1 MAAKTPL
8 QEYYDSIDT
17 PLTPQDD
24 PSAVVSYLN
33 TQQTAPAINI
43 QNSLGQYQS
52 STLEDRSPGYQVF
65 TGTYTL
71 DDLEKNSEFQLRSA
85 RFMKSIEDDEDI
97 FEYLRDSDFSLSS
110 AFVRAGQAK
119 GWSDQAKEDYNYL
132 RQTFD
137 NADIGS
143 TKQYMQL
150 AKDLT
155 VDLVADPLNWL
166 AAAFFVPSGGM
177 SAATGIAAKEVA
189 KQGLKKIA
197 TKSLKGAKK
206 PALYGAA
213 EGAAWAGPHDFFLQ
227 KADVELGLRDSVSY
241 GQVALSTGL
250 GAGLGGVFGG
260 AIGTVTT
267 GSPILYHKY
276 LSKYS
281 DDVTISNKGD
291 AVKKEEAFEDYID
304 EKEIQ
309 IADDDFQSKRTV
321 EDKQETK
328 KQKEDRKKETAKRI
342 TKTKEAI
349 ANTIG
354 KPVGQYID
362 IAMNSERLQQLLG
375 YFRSDWAKTL
385 VRSVDKVM
393 LSTYG
398 EEVNKRMFGYMTELR
413 SSVGELNR
421 TNMDFS
427 SWKAF
432 QSTFKNT
439 LDQTQNDHLV
449 YLLRLNTNEFDQMVK
464 LIKKDKVDPDTPLP
478 EERVK
483 SATLLDEDIEIEIN
497 ILDKNITDD
506 VGTKIDDEVVKSA
519 AKIRDILDRI
529 FDEASGGREVFNGMG
544 TVPLN
549 LMTRGQRVMNF
560 FPRHFSYSKISEDKE
575 GFTQIIKDS
584 EHSLP
589 QTTPNEAAK
598 QKVRDPITGEIVRDE
613 DGKEMLFFP
622 ASVRS
627 IDEEVFGRSNAQ
639 QIEKLA
645 KTDLDAA
652 RQFKAELI
660 VDNMLEKRYSP
671 FEFGTENSG
680 GGGAAFLQHRVFQ
693 SLDDNMLAPYLDNS
707 VEDVLESYIQN
718 ASRAITRTAYFG
730 RSEEDFIKKFIDG
743 PGNIKAQLTE
753 SGVDPEEVKRVNQ
766 KLIKMYNRVTGLDSS
781 KLQLTGA
788 ARTFTDTLKLTQ
800 QMAHLPFATISS
812 LTEPMILLTRI
823 DDTEGKLSAGG
834 QVGKAIVK
842 GIKKDMSKLSDFYKR
857 ATGKEVKGF
866 ADMNDEY
873 WTEAYKVGL
882 ALEQGVMAHIEGLY
896 GEAPKHGVLQLL
908 QNGFFKAN
916 FLTTWTGSVQLAA
929 FTTGKRLIRENT
941 EKLYNHEKGIK
952 KLSESRKDYLTAQ
965 LNDLGIDEKGAVNW
979 YEGSLVNGVFDE
991 GRSRGA
997 YKTDTSDKR
1006 KKQLAFYEN
1015 RLTNGANRF
1024 TREIILNPST
1034 SEANRPLWFSTPA
1047 GQLLAQFA
1055 GYPTVFNN
1063 TILKRWSYEAAEDL
1077 RKAGKGQLPQA
1088 TPKIVGTALAMTTVA
1103 TFMNAVRSGGAS
1115 LEQDDSTVILEA
1127 VQRWGGLG
1135 PADTLYRT
1143 QQNAM
1148 YGSGPAGTA
1157 FKMLPGPIISDV
1169 VDTIA
1174 YRKGIPE
1181 ILLTN
1186 TPFYSALPSD
1196 LRTSLRKDA
1205 RDLQKALSKG
1215 LFEEEEKATYI
1226 SPYAK
1231 GGVVNVPNASQE
1243 PDEKK
1248 VRGMP
1253 FTYAELGGV
1262 LAKDVEDRRG
1272 FALGGQV
1279 ENIARESVSDE
1290 VIKHLTKEVRKAAP
1304 ILQSKDT
1311 TSLYKKTEADKFSN
1325 VEGEM
1330 IRYTDSDKLH
1340 DLEDSIKYSPTVGMK
1355 VFSKPK
1361 KSKGKAVKHQG
1372 RLKVTK
1378 ALDVTGLVTDELTGS
1393 KFVESLQTNKSLQN
1407 KIIEN
1412 SNMPKTEA
1420 VKLVNKLMADYTDT
1434 QKLLSNYSK
1443 EPMEMVQTLLD
1454 IKESTKVRETLTDLG
1469 YDSIQSNDDYILFHN
1484 NQFRVTKK
1492 LQLRDNFYQGG
1503 RVGYADGNIAQQ
1515 IKDKITRDDITY
1527 NTNQSKTKDT
1537 DWYLGKNLKS
1547 AARQF
1552 RDYLTTEEEF
1562 NPNIIQEK
1570 DSVITLE
1577 NLQNYRD
1584 VAAKDRLGIQN
1595 PNFQNQAKLI
1605 EDTIHYMESDQGRN
1619 KDTKQVGEY
1628 QMSRATQLDAI
1639 ESLRRFHLK
1648 DKGIKLNE
1656 EQLKYLE
1663 ETPANQLSDVASRLL
1678 LQATLNSRTV
1688 KGSVVNGEQQ
1698 YLEGEGDEILKRLY
1712 EGGTK
1717 SWSDLQ
1723 DAYLKLWVY
1732 ETQEDYLKK
1741 VGDDVGSNLERG
1753 RKFYIKNLES
1763 TMFSD

>member
-1 MAAKTPL
+1 MAKETTALDEFLSSINNEPVYEQQPL
-8 QEYYDSIDT
+8 VADQTVVQEYIT
-17 PLTPQDD
+17 PTTQTSTRPRAGLETYQPQ
-24 PSAVVSYLN
+24 
-33 TQQTAPAINI
+33 NI
-43 QNSLGQYQS
+43 KDRSLGF
-52 STLEDRSPGYQVF
+52 QVF
-65 TGTYTL
+65 QGTYTL
-71 DDLEKNSEFQLRSA
+71 DDLEKDPEFQLRSE
-85 RFMKSIEDDEDI
+85 RFMESIKDDEDI

-110 AFVRAGQAK
+110 AFVRAGQIK

-137 NADIGS
+137 NADVGS

-166 AAAFFVPSGGM
+166 AAAFFVPSGGF
-177 SAATGIAAKEVA
+177 STATGLAAKEVV
-189 KQGLKKIA
+189 KQGWKKIG
-197 TKSLKGAKK
+197 TETLKGAKQ

-227 KADVELGLRDSVSY
+227 KADVELGLRDEVNW
-241 GQVALSTGL
+241 GQTALSTGL

-267 GSPILYHKY
+267 GAPILYHKY

-281 DDVTISNKGD
+281 DDVTISKEGD
-291 AVKKEEAFEDYID
+291 AVKKEEAFNDYID
-304 EKEIQ
+304 EKEMQ
-309 IADDDFQSKRTV
+309 IADDDLQSKRTV
-321 EDKQETK
+321 EDKQETN
-328 KQKEDRKKETAKRI
+328 KQKEDRKKETVKRI

-349 ANTIG
+349 ANTLG
-354 KPVGQYID
+354 KPVGQFID

-375 YFRSDWAKTL
+375 HFRSDWAKTL

-421 TNMDFS
+421 TKMDFS
-427 SWKAF
+427 SWKSF

-439 LDQTQNDHLV
+439 LDAKQNDDLV
-449 YLLRLNTNEFDQMVK
+449 YLLRLDSDIFKEIVE
-464 LIKKDKVDPDTPLP
+464 LKKIDKVNPNTPLP
-478 EERVK
+478 EARNK
-483 SATLLDEDIEIEIN
+483 SATLLDEDIDIEIN
-497 ILDKNITDD
+497 ILDKN
-506 VGTKIDDEVVKSA
+506 KIGKEVDDEVVKSA
-519 AKIRDILDRI
+519 AKIRDILNRI

-549 LMTRGQRVMNF
+549 LMTGRQRVMNF

-575 GFTQIIKDS
+575 GFTQIIKNSPHS
-584 EHSLP
+584 EP
-589 QTTPNEAAK
+589 QLNPNEAAK
-598 QKVRDPITGEIVRDE
+598 QKVRDPITNEIVTD
-613 DGKEMLFFP
+613 DQGKEMLFFP
-622 ASVRS
+622 ASTRS
-627 IDEEVFGRSNAQ
+627 IDEEVFGRGNYQ
-639 QIEKLA
+639 KIKNLVDKGKIDE
-645 KTDLDAA
+645 A

-693 SLDDNMLAPYLDNS
+693 SLDDNMLAPYLDNR

-743 PGNIKAQLTE
+743 PGNIKTQLTE
-753 SGVDPEEVKRVNQ
+753 AGVDPDEVKRVNQ
-766 KLIKMYNRVTGLDSS
+766 KLIKMYNRVTGLDAS
-781 KLQLTGA
+781 KTQLTGA
-788 ARTFTDTLKLTQ
+788 ARTAADLLKLSQ

-823 DDTEGKLSAGG
+823 EEGKLSAGG
-834 QVGKAIVK
+834 EVGKAIAK
-842 GIKKDMSKLSDFYKR
+842 GLRKDFAKLGDFYKR

-896 GEAPKHGVLQLL
+896 GEAPKQGGLQIA
-908 QNGFFKAN
+908 QNFFFKSN
-916 FLTTWTGSVQLAA
+916 FLTTWTGAVQLAS

-941 EKLYNHEKGIK
+941 EKLYNHREGIK
-952 KLSESRKDYLTAQ
+952 KLSTEKKDYLTAQ
-965 LNDLGIDEKGAVNW
+965 LNDLGIDEKGAMSW

-997 YKTDTSDKR
+997 SKFTDLAASKRATKR
-1006 KKQLAFYEN
+1006 KDQLAFYEN
-1015 RLTNGANRF
+1015 SLTNGANRF

-1047 GQLLAQFA
+1047 GQILFQFA

-1063 TILKRWSYEAAEDL
+1063 TILKRWSYEAADDL
-1077 RKAGKGQLPQA
+1077 KRIGKGQLPQA
-1088 TPKIVGTALAMTTVA
+1088 TPKIMGTALAMTTVA
-1103 TFMNAVRSGGAS
+1103 AFMNGVRSGGAS

-1157 FKMLPGPIISDV
+1157 FKMLPGPIVSDV

-1181 ILLTN
+1181 ILVTN
-1186 TPFYSALPSD
+1186 TPYYSLLSSD
-1196 LRTSLRKDA
+1196 TRKELRKEA

-1215 LFEEEEKATYI
+1215 LFEDEKTATYT
-1226 SPYAK
+1226 SPSAFYAK
-1231 GGVVNVPNASQE
+1231 GGVVNVPNASEE

-1290 VIKHLTKEVRKAAP
+1290 VIKHLTKEVRKASP
-1304 ILQSKDT
+1304 ILQSRAT

-1325 VEGEM
+1325 VKGEVV
-1330 IRYTDSDKLH
+1330 RYADSDKLH

-1355 VFSKPK
+1355 VFSKPRN
-1361 KSKGKAVKHQG
+1361 SGGKAVKHQG
-1372 RLKVTK
+1372 RLR
-1378 ALDVTGLVTDELTGS
+1378 LVNPLELNELSSDQLTGS
-1393 KFVESLQTNKSLQN
+1393 KFVESLQTNKALQN
-1407 KIIEN
+1407 KIIQN
-1412 SNMPKTEA
+1412 SDMPNAQA
-1420 VKLVNKLMADYTDT
+1420 VRLVNKLIEDYTDT

-1443 EPMEMVQTLLD
+1443 QPMEMVQTLLD

-1469 YDSIQSNDDYILFHN
+1469 YDSIRSNDDYILFHN

-1492 LQLRDNFYQGG
+1492 L
-1503 RVGYADGNIAQQ
+1503 
-1515 IKDKITRDDITY
+1515 
-1527 NTNQSKTKDT
+1527 TK
-1537 DWYLGKNLKS
+1537 KN
-1547 AARQF
+1547 R
-1552 RDYLTTEEEF
+1552 
-1562 NPNIIQEK
+1562 
-1570 DSVITLE
+1570 
-1577 NLQNYRD
+1577 
-1584 VAAKDRLGIQN
+1584 
-1595 PNFQNQAKLI
+1595 
-1605 EDTIHYMESDQGRN
+1605 TI
-1619 KDTKQVGEY
+1619 
-1628 QMSRATQLDAI
+1628 
-1639 ESLRRFHLK
+1639 
-1648 DKGIKLNE
+1648 
-1656 EQLKYLE
+1656 
-1663 ETPANQLSDVASRLL
+1663 
-1678 LQATLNSRTV
+1678 
-1688 KGSVVNGEQQ
+1688 
-1698 YLEGEGDEILKRLY
+1698 
-1712 EGGTK
+1712 
-1717 SWSDLQ
+1717 
-1723 DAYLKLWVY
+1723 
-1732 ETQEDYLKK
+1732 
-1741 VGDDVGSNLERG
+1741 
-1753 RKFYIKNLES
+1753 
-1763 TMFSD
+1763 

>member
-1 MAAKTPL
+1 MAKETTALDEFLSSINNEPVYEEQPL
-8 QEYYDSIDT
+8 VADQTVVQEYIT
-17 PLTPQDD
+17 PT
-24 PSAVVSYLN
+24 
-33 TQQTAPAINI
+33 TQTSTRPRTGLETYQPKNI
-43 QNSLGQYQS
+43 KDRSLGF
-52 STLEDRSPGYQVF
+52 QVF
-65 TGTYTL
+65 QGTYTL
-71 DDLEKNSEFQLRSA
+71 DDLEKDPEFQMRA
-85 RFMKSIEDDEDI
+85 DRFMESIKDDEDI

-110 AFVRAGQAK
+110 AFVRSGQVK

-166 AAAFFVPSGGM
+166 AAAFFVPSGGFA
-177 SAATGIAAKEVA
+177 AATGIAAKQVA
-189 KQGLKKIA
+189 TQGWKRIA
-197 TKSLKGAKK
+197 AETAKGAKE

-227 KADVELGLRDSVSY
+227 KADVELGLRDEVNW
-241 GQVALSTGL
+241 GQTALSTGL

-267 GSPILYHKY
+267 GAPILYHKY

-281 DDVTISNKGD
+281 DDVTISKQGD
-291 AVKKEEAFEDYID
+291 TVKKEEAFDDYID
-304 EKEIQ
+304 EKEMQ
-309 IADDDFQSKRTV
+309 IADDDRQAKRTV
-321 EDKQETK
+321 EGKQETK
-328 KQKEDRKKETAKRI
+328 KQKEDRKKKTVKRI
-342 TKTKEAI
+342 TKTREAI
-349 ANTIG
+349 ANTFG
-354 KPVGQYID
+354 KPVGQFLE
-362 IAMNSERLQQLLG
+362 IAENSERLQQLLG
-375 YFRSDWAKTL
+375 HFRSDWAKTL

-421 TNMDFS
+421 TKMDFS

-432 QSTFKNT
+432 QSTFRNT
-439 LDQTQNDHLV
+439 LDQTQNDQLV
-449 YLLRLNTNEFDQMVK
+449 YLLRLNRNEFDEMAT
-464 LIKKDKVDPDTPLP
+464 LTKKDKVDPDTPLP
-478 EERVK
+478 EERTK
-483 SATLLDEDIEIEIN
+483 SANLLDEDIEVEIN

-506 VGTKIDDEVVKSA
+506 FGNKIDDEVVKSA
-519 AKIRDILDRI
+519 VKIRDILDRI

-575 GFTQIIKDS
+575 GFTEIIKNS

-589 QTTPNEAAK
+589 QLDPREAAK

-622 ASVRS
+622 ASTRS
-627 IDEEVFGRSNAQ
+627 IDEEVFGRGNYQ
-639 QIEKLA
+639 KIK
-645 KTDLDAA
+645 DLVDKGKMDEA

-693 SLDDNMLAPYLDNS
+693 SLDDNMLAPYLDND
-707 VEDVLESYIQN
+707 VETVLESYIQN

-753 SGVDPEEVKRVNQ
+753 AGVDPEEVKRVNQ

-781 KLQLTGA
+781 SLQLTGA
-788 ARTFTDTLKLTQ
+788 ARFTADAVKLTQ

-823 DDTEGKLSAGG
+823 DDTQGKLSAGG
-834 QVGKAIVK
+834 AVGKAIVK
-842 GIKKDMSKLSDFYKR
+842 GIKKDLGKLNDFYKR

-896 GEAPKHGVLQLL
+896 GEAPKHGALQLL

-941 EKLYNHEKGIK
+941 EKLYQHKQGTIK
-952 KLSESRKDYLTAQ
+952 LNDSRKDYLERQ
-965 LNDLGIDEKGAVNW
+965 LNDLGIDEKDALSW
-979 YEGSLVNGVFDE
+979 YQGSLVKGVFDE

-997 YKTDTSDKR
+997 YKADTSDQR
-1006 KKQLAFYEN
+1006 KAQLAFYEN

-1063 TILKRWSYEAAEDL
+1063 TILKRWAYESADDL
-1077 RKAGKGQLPQA
+1077 RQAGKGQLPQA

-1186 TPFYSALPSD
+1186 TPGYSALPSD
-1196 LRTSLRKDA
+1196 LRKSLRKDA
-1205 RDLQKALSKG
+1205 RDLQKG
-1215 LFEEEEKATYI
+1215 LTKRLFGDEKDATFT
-1226 SPYAK
+1226 SPSAFYAK
-1231 GGVVNVPNASQE
+1231 GGVVNVPNAAEE

-1279 ENIARESVSDE
+1279 ENIARESVSDD

-1304 ILQSKDT
+1304 IFQSRAT
-1311 TSLYKKTEADKFSN
+1311 TSLYKKAEADKFAN
-1325 VEGEM
+1325 IKGEVV
-1330 IRYTDSDKLH
+1330 RYVDSDKLH
-1340 DLEDSIKYSPTVGMK
+1340 DLEESIKYSPTVGMK
-1355 VFSKPK
+1355 VFSKPRN
-1361 KSKGKAVKHQG
+1361 SGGKAVKHQG
-1372 RLKVTK
+1372 RLR
-1378 ALDVTGLVTDELTGS
+1378 LVNPLELNELSSDQLTGS
-1393 KFVESLQTNKSLQN
+1393 KFVESLQTNKALQN
-1407 KIIEN
+1407 KIIQN
-1412 SNMPKTEA
+1412 SDLPNAQAVRLVKTLIE
-1420 VKLVNKLMADYTDT
+1420 DYTDT

-1443 EPMEMVQTLLD
+1443 QPMEMVQTLLD

-1469 YDSIQSNDDYILFHN
+1469 YDSIRSNDDYILFHN

-1492 LQLRDNFYQGG
+1492 L
-1503 RVGYADGNIAQQ
+1503 
-1515 IKDKITRDDITY
+1515 
-1527 NTNQSKTKDT
+1527 TK
-1537 DWYLGKNLKS
+1537 KN
-1547 AARQF
+1547 R
-1552 RDYLTTEEEF
+1552 
-1562 NPNIIQEK
+1562 
-1570 DSVITLE
+1570 
-1577 NLQNYRD
+1577 
-1584 VAAKDRLGIQN
+1584 
-1595 PNFQNQAKLI
+1595 
-1605 EDTIHYMESDQGRN
+1605 TI
-1619 KDTKQVGEY
+1619 
-1628 QMSRATQLDAI
+1628 
-1639 ESLRRFHLK
+1639 
-1648 DKGIKLNE
+1648 
-1656 EQLKYLE
+1656 
-1663 ETPANQLSDVASRLL
+1663 
-1678 LQATLNSRTV
+1678 
-1688 KGSVVNGEQQ
+1688 
-1698 YLEGEGDEILKRLY
+1698 
-1712 EGGTK
+1712 
-1717 SWSDLQ
+1717 
-1723 DAYLKLWVY
+1723 
-1732 ETQEDYLKK
+1732 
-1741 VGDDVGSNLERG
+1741 
-1753 RKFYIKNLES
+1753 
-1763 TMFSD
+1763 

>member
-1 MAAKTPL
+1 MAKETTELDEFLSSINNTPVYEQQPL
-8 QEYYDSIDT
+8 VADQTVVQEYVT
-17 PLTPQDD
+17 PTTTETPIRPRAGLETYQ
-24 PSAVVSYLN
+24 P
-33 TQQTAPAINI
+33 QNI
-43 QNSLGQYQS
+43 K
-52 STLEDRSPGYQVF
+52 DRSVGFQVF
-65 TGTYTL
+65 QGTYTL
-71 DDLEKNSEFQLRSA
+71 DDLEKDKEFQLRSE
-85 RFMKSIEDDEDI
+85 RFMESIKDDEDI
-97 FEYLRDSDFSLSS
+97 FEYLRDSDYSLSS

-137 NADIGS
+137 NADVGS

-166 AAAFFVPSGGM
+166 AAAFFVPSGGF
-177 SAATGIAAKEVA
+177 SVAGGLAAKEVV
-189 KQGLKKIA
+189 KQGWKKIG
-197 TKSLKGAKK
+197 TETLKGAKQ

-227 KADVELGLRDSVSY
+227 KADVELGLRDEVNW
-241 GQVALSTGL
+241 GQTALSTGL

-260 AIGTVTT
+260 AIGAVTT

-281 DDVTISNKGD
+281 DDVTISKKGD
-291 AVKKEEAFEDYID
+291 AVKKEEAFDDYID

-309 IADDDFQSKRTV
+309 IADDDLQANRTT
-321 EDKQETK
+321 EPDQQQKKKTN
-328 KQKEDRKKETAKRI
+328 KQKKDRKKETVKRI

-349 ANTIG
+349 ANTFG
-354 KPVGQYID
+354 KPVGQYLD

-375 YFRSDWAKTL
+375 HFRSDWAKTL

-398 EEVNKRMFGYMTELR
+398 EEVNKRTFGYMTELR

-421 TNMDFS
+421 TKMDFS
-427 SWKAF
+427 SWDSFK
-432 QSTFKNT
+432 STFKNT

-449 YLLRLNTNEFDQMVK
+449 YLLRLNSDEFNKMAK
-464 LIKKDKVDPDTPLP
+464 LTKKDKVDPNTPLP
-478 EERVK
+478 EARTK
-483 SATLLDEDIEIEIN
+483 SATLLDEDIDIEIDIFN
-497 ILDKNITDD
+497 KNITDD
-506 VGTKIDDEVVKSA
+506 FGNKIDDEVVKSA
-519 AKIRDILDRI
+519 TKIRDILDRI
-529 FDEASGGREVFNGMG
+529 FDEASGGQEVFNGIG

-549 LMTRGQRVMNF
+549 LMTRGQRVINF

-575 GFTQIIKDS
+575 GFTQIIKNS

-589 QTTPNEAAK
+589 QLDRNEAAK
-598 QKVRDPITGEIVRDE
+598 QKVRDPITGEIVKD
-613 DGKEMLFFP
+613 DQGKEMLFFP
-622 ASVRS
+622 ASTRS
-627 IDEEVFGRSNAQ
+627 IDEEVFGFKNAQ
-639 QIEKLA
+639 TIEKLA
-645 KTDLDAA
+645 KKDLDAA

-707 VEDVLESYIQN
+707 VEDVLEAYVQN

-743 PGNIKAQLTE
+743 PGNIKVQLTE
-753 SGVDPEEVKRVNQ
+753 AGVDPDEVKRVNQ

-788 ARTFTDTLKLTQ
+788 ARTVTDTLKLTQ

-834 QVGKAIVK
+834 EVGKAIVK

-896 GEAPKHGVLQLL
+896 GEAPKHGVLQAL

-941 EKLYNHEKGIK
+941 EKLYQHRKGTT
-952 KLSESRKDYLTAQ
+952 KLSNSRKDYLERQ
-965 LNDLGIDEKGAVNW
+965 LNDLGIDEKDAVGW

-997 YKTDTSDKR
+997 YKADKSDKR

-1077 RKAGKGQLPQA
+1077 KQVGKGQLPQA
-1088 TPKIVGTALAMTTVA
+1088 TPKVIGTALAMTTVA

-1115 LEQDDSTVILEA
+1115 LDQDESTVILEA

-1205 RDLQKALSKG
+1205 RDLQKGLTKG
-1215 LFEEEEKATYI
+1215 LFEDEKTPKYTPPSAL
-1226 SPYAK
+1226 YAK
-1231 GGVVNVPNASQE
+1231 GGIVDVPNASTE

-1279 ENIARESVSDE
+1279 DNIARESVSDE

-1304 ILQSKDT
+1304 ILQSKAT
-1311 TSLYKKTEADKFSN
+1311 TSLYKKAEANKFSN
-1325 VEGEM
+1325 VKGEM
-1330 IRYTDSDKLH
+1330 IRYADSDKLH
-1340 DLEDSIKYSPTVGMK
+1340 DLDDEIKYSPTVGMK
-1355 VFSKPK
+1355 VFSKPRN
-1361 KSKGKAVKHQG
+1361 SGGKAVKHQG
-1372 RLKVTK
+1372 RLRLTK
-1378 ALDVTGLVTDELTGS
+1378 SLDLTELTTDKLTGS
-1393 KFVESLQTNKSLQN
+1393 KFIESLQTNKALQN
-1407 KIIEN
+1407 KIIQN
-1412 SNMPKTEA
+1412 SDMPKTEA
-1420 VKLVNKLMADYTDT
+1420 VKLVNKLITDYTDT

-1443 EPMEMVQTLLD
+1443 QPMEMVQTLLD

-1469 YDSIQSNDDYILFHN
+1469 YDSIRSNDDYILFHN

-1492 LQLRDNFYQGG
+1492 L
-1503 RVGYADGNIAQQ
+1503 
-1515 IKDKITRDDITY
+1515 
-1527 NTNQSKTKDT
+1527 TK
-1537 DWYLGKNLKS
+1537 NN
-1547 AARQF
+1547 R
-1552 RDYLTTEEEF
+1552 
-1562 NPNIIQEK
+1562 
-1570 DSVITLE
+1570 
-1577 NLQNYRD
+1577 
-1584 VAAKDRLGIQN
+1584 
-1595 PNFQNQAKLI
+1595 
-1605 EDTIHYMESDQGRN
+1605 TI
-1619 KDTKQVGEY
+1619 
-1628 QMSRATQLDAI
+1628 
-1639 ESLRRFHLK
+1639 
-1648 DKGIKLNE
+1648 
-1656 EQLKYLE
+1656 
-1663 ETPANQLSDVASRLL
+1663 
-1678 LQATLNSRTV
+1678 
-1688 KGSVVNGEQQ
+1688 
-1698 YLEGEGDEILKRLY
+1698 
-1712 EGGTK
+1712 
-1717 SWSDLQ
+1717 
-1723 DAYLKLWVY
+1723 
-1732 ETQEDYLKK
+1732 
-1741 VGDDVGSNLERG
+1741 
-1753 RKFYIKNLES
+1753 
-1763 TMFSD
+1763 

>member
-1 MAAKTPL
+1 MATETTALDEFLSSINNEPVYDQQPPVADQTVV
-8 QEYYDSIDT
+8 QEYVT
-17 PLTPQDD
+17 PTTETPTLPRAGLETYQ
-24 PSAVVSYLN
+24 PK
-33 TQQTAPAINI
+33 NI
-43 QNSLGQYQS
+43 KDRSLGF
-52 STLEDRSPGYQVF
+52 QVF
-65 TGTYTL
+65 RGTYTL
-71 DDLEKNSEFQLRSA
+71 DDLEKDPEFQMRA
-85 RFMKSIEDDEDI
+85 DRFMESIKDDEDI

-110 AFVRAGQAK
+110 AFVRAGEVK

-137 NADIGS
+137 NADVGS

-155 VDLVADPLNWL
+155 VDLVADPINWL
-166 AAAFFVPSGGM
+166 AAAFFVPSGGF

-189 KQGLKKIA
+189 KQGLKKVA
-197 TKSLKGAKK
+197 TESLKSAKK

-267 GSPILYHKY
+267 GAPILYHKY

-281 DDVTISNKGD
+281 DDVTISKKGD
-291 AVKKEEAFEDYID
+291 AVKKEEAFDDYIE
-304 EKEIQ
+304 EKEMQ
-309 IADDDFQSKRTV
+309 IADDDRQAKRTV
-321 EDKQETK
+321 EGKKETK
-328 KQKEDRKKETAKRI
+328 KQKEDRKKKTVKRI
-342 TKTKEAI
+342 TKTREAI
-349 ANTIG
+349 ANTFG
-354 KPVGQYID
+354 KPVGQFLD
-362 IAMNSERLQQLLG
+362 IAQNSERLQQLLG
-375 YFRSDWAKTL
+375 HFRSDWAKTL
-385 VRSVDKVM
+385 VRSADKVM

-421 TNMDFS
+421 TKMDFS
-427 SWKAF
+427 SWDAF
-432 QSTFKNT
+432 KSTFKNT

-449 YLLRLNTNEFDQMVK
+449 YLLRLNRDVFDRMAK
-464 LIKKDKVDPDTPLP
+464 LTKKDKVDPDTPLP
-478 EERVK
+478 EARTK
-483 SATLLDEDIEIEIN
+483 SANLLDEDIEVEIN

-506 VGTKIDDEVVKSA
+506 FGNPINNEVVKSA

-544 TVPLN
+544 NVRLN

-575 GFTQIIKDS
+575 GFTEIIKNSPHS
-584 EHSLP
+584 EP
-589 QTTPNEAAK
+589 QLNPNEAAK
-598 QKVRDPITGEIVRDE
+598 QKIKDPITGEIVKDE

-622 ASVRS
+622 ASTRS
-627 IDEEVFGRSNAQ
+627 IDEEVFGRGNYQ
-639 QIEKLA
+639 KIKDLVEKG
-645 KTDLDAA
+645 KMDEA

-660 VDNMLEKRYSP
+660 VENMLEKRYSP

-693 SLDDNMLAPYLDNS
+693 LLDDNMLAPYLDNS

-753 SGVDPEEVKRVNQ
+753 AGVEPEEVKRVNQ

-788 ARTFTDTLKLTQ
+788 ARTFTDTIKLTQ

-834 QVGKAIVK
+834 AVGKAIVK
-842 GIKKDMSKLSDFYKR
+842 GIKKDLGKLNDFYKR

-896 GEAPKHGVLQLL
+896 GEAPKHGVLQDL
-908 QNGFFKAN
+908 QNAFFKAN

-941 EKLYNHEKGIK
+941 EKLYNHQKGIQ

-965 LNDLGIDEKGAVNW
+965 LNDLGIDEKGALNW

-997 YKTDTSDKR
+997 YKKDTSAKR
-1006 KKQLAFYEN
+1006 KAQLAFYEN

-1077 RKAGKGQLPQA
+1077 RKAGKGQLPQS

-1115 LEQDDSTVILEA
+1115 LDQDDETILLEA
-1127 VQRWGGLG
+1127 IQRWGGLG

-1186 TPFYSALPSD
+1186 TPFYSALPSET
-1196 LRTSLRKDA
+1196 RKSLRKDA
-1205 RDLQKALSKG
+1205 RDLQKVLAKG
-1215 LFEEEEKATYI
+1215 LFGDEETPKYI
-1226 SPYAK
+1226 PPSALYAK
-1231 GGVVNVPNASQE
+1231 GGVVDVPNASEE

-1304 ILQSKDT
+1304 ILQSNTT
-1311 TSLYKKTEADKFSN
+1311 TSLYKKAEADKFSN
-1325 VEGEM
+1325 IKGEVV
-1330 IRYTDSDKLH
+1330 RYVDSDKLH

-1355 VFSKPK
+1355 VFSKPRN
-1361 KSKGKAVKHQG
+1361 SGGKAVKHQG
-1372 RLKVTK
+1372 RLR
-1378 ALDVTGLVTDELTGS
+1378 LVKPLELNELSSDQLTGS
-1393 KFVESLQTNKSLQN
+1393 KFVESLQTNKALQN
-1407 KIIEN
+1407 KIIQN
-1412 SNMPKTEA
+1412 SDMPNAQA
-1420 VKLVNKLMADYTDT
+1420 VRLVNKLLEDYTQT
-1434 QKLLSNYSK
+1434 QKLLSNYSEK
-1443 EPMEMVQTLLD
+1443 PMEMVQTLLD

-1469 YDSIQSNDDYILFHN
+1469 YDSIRSNDDYILFHN

-1492 LQLRDNFYQGG
+1492 L
-1503 RVGYADGNIAQQ
+1503 
-1515 IKDKITRDDITY
+1515 
-1527 NTNQSKTKDT
+1527 TK
-1537 DWYLGKNLKS
+1537 KN
-1547 AARQF
+1547 R
-1552 RDYLTTEEEF
+1552 
-1562 NPNIIQEK
+1562 
-1570 DSVITLE
+1570 
-1577 NLQNYRD
+1577 
-1584 VAAKDRLGIQN
+1584 
-1595 PNFQNQAKLI
+1595 
-1605 EDTIHYMESDQGRN
+1605 TI
-1619 KDTKQVGEY
+1619 
-1628 QMSRATQLDAI
+1628 
-1639 ESLRRFHLK
+1639 
-1648 DKGIKLNE
+1648 
-1656 EQLKYLE
+1656 
-1663 ETPANQLSDVASRLL
+1663 
-1678 LQATLNSRTV
+1678 
-1688 KGSVVNGEQQ
+1688 
-1698 YLEGEGDEILKRLY
+1698 
-1712 EGGTK
+1712 
-1717 SWSDLQ
+1717 
-1723 DAYLKLWVY
+1723 
-1732 ETQEDYLKK
+1732 
-1741 VGDDVGSNLERG
+1741 
-1753 RKFYIKNLES
+1753 
-1763 TMFSD
+1763 

>member
-1 MAAKTPL
+1 MATETTALDEFLSSINNEPVYEQQPL
-8 QEYYDSIDT
+8 IADQTVVQEYVT
-17 PLTPQDD
+17 PTTETPTLPRAGLETYQ
-24 PSAVVSYLN
+24 P
-33 TQQTAPAINI
+33 QNI
-43 QNSLGQYQS
+43 KDRSLGF
-52 STLEDRSPGYQVF
+52 QVF
-65 TGTYTL
+65 RGTYTL
-71 DDLEKNSEFQLRSA
+71 DDLEQDKEFQLRSE
-85 RFMKSIEDDEDI
+85 RFMESIKDDEDI

-110 AFVRAGQAK
+110 AFVRSGQVK

-166 AAAFFVPSGGM
+166 AAAFFVPSGGF
-177 SAATGIAAKEVA
+177 SAATGLAAKEVA
-189 KQGLKKIA
+189 KQGLKKVA
-197 TKSLKGAKK
+197 TESLKGAKK

-260 AIGTVTT
+260 AIGAVTT

-281 DDVTISNKGD
+281 DDVTISKKGD
-291 AVKKEEAFEDYID
+291 AVKKEEAFDDYID

-309 IADDDFQSKRTV
+309 IADDDFQSKKTV
-321 EDKQETK
+321 EDKQETN
-328 KQKEDRKKETAKRI
+328 KQKEDRKKETVKRI

-421 TNMDFS
+421 TKMDFS
-427 SWKAF
+427 SWDSFK
-432 QSTFKNT
+432 STFKNT
-439 LDQTQNDHLV
+439 LDQTQNDQLV
-449 YLLRLNTNEFDQMVK
+449 YLLRLNSDEFDNMAK
-464 LIKKDKVDPDTPLP
+464 LTKKDKVDPDTPFP
-478 EERVK
+478 EARAK
-483 SATLLDEDIEIEIN
+483 SATLLDEDVEIEIN
-497 ILDKNITDD
+497 IFDKNITDD
-506 VGTKIDDEVVKSA
+506 FGNKIDDEVVKSA

-589 QTTPNEAAK
+589 QLDPNEAAK
-598 QKVRDPITGEIVRDE
+598 QKVRDPITNEIVTD
-613 DGKEMLFFP
+613 DQGKEMLFFP
-622 ASVRS
+622 ASTRS
-627 IDEEVFGRSNAQ
+627 IDEEVFGRGNYQ
-639 QIEKLA
+639 KIKNLVDKGKMDE
-645 KTDLDAA
+645 A

-707 VEDVLESYIQN
+707 VEDVLESYVQN

-743 PGNIKAQLTE
+743 PENIKAQLTE
-753 SGVDPEEVKRVNQ
+753 AGVDPEEVKRVNQ

-896 GEAPKHGVLQLL
+896 GEAPKHGILQGL

-941 EKLYNHEKGIK
+941 EKLYNHREGIQ

-965 LNDLGIDEKGAVNW
+965 LNDLGIDEKGALDW
-979 YEGSLVNGVFDE
+979 YEGSLVKGVFDE

-997 YKTDTSDKR
+997 FKADTSDKR
-1006 KKQLAFYEN
+1006 KNQLAFYEN
-1015 RLTNGANRF
+1015 SLTNGANRF

-1063 TILKRWSYEAAEDL
+1063 TILKRWSYEASEDL

-1115 LEQDDSTVILEA
+1115 LDQDESTVILEA

-1186 TPFYSALPSD
+1186 TPFYSALPSE

-1205 RDLQKALSKG
+1205 RDLQKGLTKG
-1215 LFEEEEKATYI
+1215 LFEDEKTPKYTPPSAF
-1226 SPYAK
+1226 YAK
-1231 GGVVNVPNASQE
+1231 GGIVNVPNASEE

-1279 ENIARESVSDE
+1279 DKVSKESVSDE
-1290 VIKHLTKEVRKAAP
+1290 VIKHLTKEVRKASP
-1304 ILQSKDT
+1304 ILQSRAT
-1311 TSLYKKTEADKFSN
+1311 TSLYKKAEADKFSN
-1325 VEGEM
+1325 VKGEVV
-1330 IRYTDSDKLH
+1330 RYADSDKLH

-1355 VFSKPK
+1355 VFAKPRN
-1361 KSKGKAVKHQG
+1361 SGGKAVKHQG
-1372 RLKVTK
+1372 RLR
-1378 ALDVTGLVTDELTGS
+1378 LVNPLELNELSSDQLTGS
-1393 KFVESLQTNKSLQN
+1393 KFVESLQTNKALQN
-1407 KIIEN
+1407 KIIQN
-1412 SNMPKTEA
+1412 SDMPNEQA
-1420 VKLVNKLMADYTDT
+1420 VRLVNKLIEDYTDT

-1443 EPMEMVQTLLD
+1443 QPMEMVQTLLD

-1469 YDSIQSNDDYILFHN
+1469 YDSIRSNDDYILFHN

-1492 LQLRDNFYQGG
+1492 L
-1503 RVGYADGNIAQQ
+1503 
-1515 IKDKITRDDITY
+1515 
-1527 NTNQSKTKDT
+1527 TK
-1537 DWYLGKNLKS
+1537 KN
-1547 AARQF
+1547 R
-1552 RDYLTTEEEF
+1552 
-1562 NPNIIQEK
+1562 
-1570 DSVITLE
+1570 
-1577 NLQNYRD
+1577 
-1584 VAAKDRLGIQN
+1584 
-1595 PNFQNQAKLI
+1595 
-1605 EDTIHYMESDQGRN
+1605 TI
-1619 KDTKQVGEY
+1619 
-1628 QMSRATQLDAI
+1628 
-1639 ESLRRFHLK
+1639 
-1648 DKGIKLNE
+1648 
-1656 EQLKYLE
+1656 
-1663 ETPANQLSDVASRLL
+1663 
-1678 LQATLNSRTV
+1678 
-1688 KGSVVNGEQQ
+1688 
-1698 YLEGEGDEILKRLY
+1698 
-1712 EGGTK
+1712 
-1717 SWSDLQ
+1717 
-1723 DAYLKLWVY
+1723 
-1732 ETQEDYLKK
+1732 
-1741 VGDDVGSNLERG
+1741 
-1753 RKFYIKNLES
+1753 
-1763 TMFSD
+1763 

>member
-1 MAAKTPL
+1 MSTETTALDEFLSSINNEPVYDQQPPVADQTVV
-8 QEYYDSIDT
+8 QEYVT
-17 PLTPQDD
+17 PTTPTTTRPRAGLETYQ
-24 PSAVVSYLN
+24 P
-33 TQQTAPAINI
+33 QNI
-43 QNSLGQYQS
+43 KDRSLGF
-52 STLEDRSPGYQVF
+52 QVF
-65 TGTYTL
+65 RGTYTL
-71 DDLEKNSEFQLRSA
+71 DDLEQDDEFQMRA
-85 RFMKSIEDDEDI
+85 DRFMESIKDDEDI

-110 AFVRAGQAK
+110 AFVRAGEVK

-137 NADIGS
+137 NADVGS

-166 AAAFFVPSGGM
+166 AAAFFVPSGGF
-177 SAATGIAAKEVA
+177 SAAGGIAAKEVA

-197 TKSLKGAKK
+197 TESLKGAKK

-227 KADVELGLRDSVSY
+227 KADIELGLRDEINW
-241 GQVALSTGL
+241 GQTALSTGL

-260 AIGTVTT
+260 ALGTITT

-281 DDVTISNKGD
+281 DDVTISKKGD
-291 AVKKEEAFEDYID
+291 AVKKEDAFDDYID

-309 IADDDFQSKRTV
+309 IADDELISRRAETQL
-321 EDKQETK
+321 KQETK
-328 KQKEDRKKETAKRI
+328 KQKEKRKKETVKRI

-349 ANTIG
+349 ANTFG
-354 KPVGQYID
+354 KPVGQFLD
-362 IAMNSERLQQLLG
+362 IAQNSERLQQLLG
-375 YFRSDWAKTL
+375 HFRSDWAKTL

-393 LSTYG
+393 LTTYG

-421 TNMDFS
+421 TKMDFS
-427 SWKAF
+427 SWDSFK
-432 QSTFKNT
+432 STFKNT

-449 YLLRLNTNEFDQMVK
+449 YLLRLNRDQFDEMAK
-464 LIKKDKVDPDTPLP
+464 LTKKDKVDPNTPLP
-478 EERVK
+478 EERTK
-483 SATLLDEDIEIEIN
+483 SANLLDQDIEVEIN
-497 ILDKNITDD
+497 IFDKNITDD
-506 VGTKIDDEVVKSA
+506 FGNKIDDEVVKSA

-529 FDEASGGREVFNGMG
+529 FDEASGGKEVFNGMG

-549 LMTRGQRVMNF
+549 LMTRGQRVINF

-575 GFTQIIKDS
+575 GFTEIIKNS
-584 EHSLP
+584 EHSIP
-589 QTTPNEAAK
+589 QLDPREAAK
-598 QKVRDPITGEIVRDE
+598 QKVRDPITGEIVKDE
-613 DGKEMLFFP
+613 QGKDMLFFP
-622 ASVRS
+622 ASTRS
-627 IDEEVFGRSNAQ
+627 IDEEVFGRGNYQ
-639 QIEKLA
+639 KIKDLVEKG
-645 KTDLDAA
+645 KNDEA

-660 VDNMLEKRYSP
+660 VENMLEKRYSP

-743 PGNIKAQLTE
+743 PGNIKTQLTE
-753 SGVDPEEVKRVNQ
+753 AGVDPDEVKRVNQ

-781 KLQLTGA
+781 TLQLKGA
-788 ARTFTDTLKLTQ
+788 ARTFTDTIKLSQ

-812 LTEPMILLTRI
+812 LTEPMILLSRI

-834 QVGKAIVK
+834 AVGKAIVK
-842 GIKKDMSKLSDFYKR
+842 GIKKDLGKLNDFYKR

-896 GEAPKHGVLQLL
+896 GEAPKHGVLQNL
-908 QNGFFKAN
+908 QNAFFKAN

-941 EKLYNHEKGIK
+941 EKLYNHKQGIN
-952 KLSESRKDYLTAQ
+952 KLSVGRKDYLERQ
-965 LNDLGIDEKGAVNW
+965 LNDLGIDEKGAMNW

-997 YKTDTSDKR
+997 YKTDTSAQR
-1006 KKQLAFYEN
+1006 KNQLAFYEN
-1015 RLTNGANRF
+1015 RLTTGANRF

-1063 TILKRWSYEAAEDL
+1063 TILKRWSYESAEDL
-1077 RKAGKGQLPQA
+1077 RRAGKGQLPQA

-1115 LEQDDSTVILEA
+1115 LDQDESTIILEA
-1127 VQRWGGLG
+1127 IQRWGGLG

-1186 TPFYSALPSD
+1186 TPFYSALPSE

-1205 RDLQKALSKG
+1205 RDLQKGLTKG
-1215 LFEEEEKATYI
+1215 LFEDDTPTKYTPPSAF
-1226 SPYAK
+1226 YAK
-1231 GGVVNVPNASQE
+1231 GGVVNVPNASTE

-1272 FALGGQV
+1272 FATGGQV
-1279 ENIARESVSDE
+1279 NNISKESVNDE
-1290 VIKHLTKEVRKAAP
+1290 VIKHLTKEIRKAAP
-1304 ILQSKDT
+1304 ILQSNAVS
-1311 TSLYKKTEADKFSN
+1311 SLYKKDEANKFSN
-1325 VEGEM
+1325 VKGEM
-1330 IRYTDSDKLH
+1330 VRYVQSDKLH
-1340 DLEDSIKYSPTVGMK
+1340 DLEDSIKYSTNVGMQ

-1361 KSKGKAVKHQG
+1361 NSGGKLIKHQG
-1372 RLKVTK
+1372 RLRLAKP
-1378 ALDVTGLVTDELTGS
+1378 LELNELSSDQLTGS
-1393 KFVESLQTNKSLQN
+1393 KFVESLQTNKALQN
-1407 KIIEN
+1407 KIIQN
-1412 SNMPKTEA
+1412 SDMPNAQA
-1420 VKLVNKLMADYTDT
+1420 VRLVNKLIEDYTDT

-1443 EPMEMVQTLLD
+1443 QPMEMVQTLLD
-1454 IKESTKVRETLTDLG
+1454 IKQSTKVRETLTDLG
-1469 YDSIQSNDDYILFHN
+1469 YDSIKFNDDYILFHN

-1492 LQLRDNFYQGG
+1492 L
-1503 RVGYADGNIAQQ
+1503 
-1515 IKDKITRDDITY
+1515 
-1527 NTNQSKTKDT
+1527 TK
-1537 DWYLGKNLKS
+1537 KN
-1547 AARQF
+1547 R
-1552 RDYLTTEEEF
+1552 
-1562 NPNIIQEK
+1562 
-1570 DSVITLE
+1570 
-1577 NLQNYRD
+1577 
-1584 VAAKDRLGIQN
+1584 
-1595 PNFQNQAKLI
+1595 
-1605 EDTIHYMESDQGRN
+1605 TI
-1619 KDTKQVGEY
+1619 
-1628 QMSRATQLDAI
+1628 
-1639 ESLRRFHLK
+1639 
-1648 DKGIKLNE
+1648 
-1656 EQLKYLE
+1656 
-1663 ETPANQLSDVASRLL
+1663 
-1678 LQATLNSRTV
+1678 
-1688 KGSVVNGEQQ
+1688 
-1698 YLEGEGDEILKRLY
+1698 
-1712 EGGTK
+1712 
-1717 SWSDLQ
+1717 
-1723 DAYLKLWVY
+1723 
-1732 ETQEDYLKK
+1732 
-1741 VGDDVGSNLERG
+1741 
-1753 RKFYIKNLES
+1753 
-1763 TMFSD
+1763 

>member
-1 MAAKTPL
+1 MATETTALDEFLSSINNEPVYEQPPL
-8 QEYYDSIDT
+8 VADQTVVQEYVT
-17 PLTPQDD
+17 PTTETPTLPRAGLETYQ
-24 PSAVVSYLN
+24 P
-33 TQQTAPAINI
+33 QNI
-43 QNSLGQYQS
+43 KDRSLGF
-52 STLEDRSPGYQVF
+52 QVF
-65 TGTYTL
+65 RGTYTL
-71 DDLEKNSEFQLRSA
+71 DDLEKDPEFQLRSE
-85 RFMKSIEDDEDI
+85 RFMESIKDDEDI

-110 AFVRAGQAK
+110 AFVRSGQVK

-166 AAAFFVPSGGM
+166 AAAFFVPSGGF
-177 SAATGIAAKEVA
+177 SAATGLAAKEVA
-189 KQGLKKIA
+189 KQGLKKVA
-197 TKSLKGAKK
+197 TESLKGAKK

-281 DDVTISNKGD
+281 DDVTISKKGD
-291 AVKKEEAFEDYID
+291 AVKKEEAFDDYID
-304 EKEIQ
+304 EKEMQ
-309 IADDDFQSKRTV
+309 LADDDRQVKRTV

-328 KQKEDRKKETAKRI
+328 KQKEDRKKETVKRI

-349 ANTIG
+349 ANTFG
-354 KPVGQYID
+354 KPVGQFLD
-362 IAMNSERLQQLLG
+362 IAANSERLQQLLG
-375 YFRSDWAKTL
+375 HFRSDWAKTL

-421 TNMDFS
+421 TKMDFS
-427 SWKAF
+427 SWDSFK
-432 QSTFKNT
+432 STFKNT
-439 LDQTQNDHLV
+439 LDQTQNDQLV
-449 YLLRLNTNEFDQMVK
+449 YLLRLNSNEFDQMAK
-464 LIKKDKVDPDTPLP
+464 LTKKDKVNPNTPLP
-478 EERVK
+478 EERTK
-483 SATLLDEDIEIEIN
+483 SANLLDEDIEVEIN
-497 ILDKNITDD
+497 IFDKNITDD
-506 VGTKIDDEVVKSA
+506 FGNSIDDEVVKSA

-575 GFTQIIKDS
+575 GFTEIIKNSPHS
-584 EHSLP
+584 EP
-589 QTTPNEAAK
+589 QLNPNEAAK

-622 ASVRS
+622 ASTRS
-627 IDEEVFGRSNAQ
+627 IDEEVFGRGNYQ
-639 QIEKLA
+639 KIK
-645 KTDLDAA
+645 DLVDKGKIDEA

-693 SLDDNMLAPYLDNS
+693 SLDDNMLAPYLDNDL
-707 VEDVLESYIQN
+707 ETVLESYIQN

-753 SGVDPEEVKRVNQ
+753 AGVDPEEVKRVNQ

-788 ARTFTDTLKLTQ
+788 ARTFTDTIKLSQ

-834 QVGKAIVK
+834 AVGKAIVK

-896 GEAPKHGVLQLL
+896 GEAPKHGVLQNL
-908 QNGFFKAN
+908 QNAFFKAN

-941 EKLYNHEKGIK
+941 EKLYNHREGIK

-965 LNDLGIDEKGAVNW
+965 LNDLGIDETGAVNW

-997 YKTDTSDKR
+997 YKADTSDKR
-1006 KKQLAFYEN
+1006 KAQLAFYEN

-1077 RKAGKGQLPQA
+1077 RKAGKGQLPQS

-1115 LEQDDSTVILEA
+1115 LDQDESTIILEA

-1186 TPFYSALPSD
+1186 TPFYSALPSE

-1215 LFEEEEKATYI
+1215 MFGDEETPTYTPP
-1226 SPYAK
+1226 SALYAK
-1231 GGVVNVPNASQE
+1231 GGVVNVPNASEE

-1279 ENIARESVSDE
+1279 DNVARESVSDE

-1304 ILQSKDT
+1304 ILQSRAT
-1311 TSLYKKTEADKFSN
+1311 TSLYKKAEADKFSN
-1325 VEGEM
+1325 VKGEM
-1330 IRYTDSDKLH
+1330 VRYADSDKLH
-1340 DLEDSIKYSPTVGMK
+1340 DLEESIKYSPTVGMK
-1355 VFSKPK
+1355 VFSKPRN
-1361 KSKGKAVKHQG
+1361 SGGKAVKHQG
-1372 RLKVTK
+1372 RLR
-1378 ALDVTGLVTDELTGS
+1378 LVNPLELNELSSDQLTGS
-1393 KFVESLQTNKSLQN
+1393 KFIESLQTNKALQN
-1407 KIIEN
+1407 KIIQN
-1412 SNMPKTEA
+1412 SEMPNAQA
-1420 VKLVNKLMADYTDT
+1420 VRLVNKLIEDYTDT

-1443 EPMEMVQTLLD
+1443 QPMEMVQTLLD

-1469 YDSIQSNDDYILFHN
+1469 YDSIRSNDDYILFHN

-1492 LQLRDNFYQGG
+1492 L
-1503 RVGYADGNIAQQ
+1503 
-1515 IKDKITRDDITY
+1515 
-1527 NTNQSKTKDT
+1527 TK
-1537 DWYLGKNLKS
+1537 KN
-1547 AARQF
+1547 R
-1552 RDYLTTEEEF
+1552 
-1562 NPNIIQEK
+1562 
-1570 DSVITLE
+1570 
-1577 NLQNYRD
+1577 
-1584 VAAKDRLGIQN
+1584 
-1595 PNFQNQAKLI
+1595 
-1605 EDTIHYMESDQGRN
+1605 TI
-1619 KDTKQVGEY
+1619 
-1628 QMSRATQLDAI
+1628 
-1639 ESLRRFHLK
+1639 
-1648 DKGIKLNE
+1648 
-1656 EQLKYLE
+1656 
-1663 ETPANQLSDVASRLL
+1663 
-1678 LQATLNSRTV
+1678 
-1688 KGSVVNGEQQ
+1688 
-1698 YLEGEGDEILKRLY
+1698 
-1712 EGGTK
+1712 
-1717 SWSDLQ
+1717 
-1723 DAYLKLWVY
+1723 
-1732 ETQEDYLKK
+1732 
-1741 VGDDVGSNLERG
+1741 
-1753 RKFYIKNLES
+1753 
-1763 TMFSD
+1763 